1 MHDQPK
7 YDGTTPFDYVN
18 PRAPK
23 GGLLR
28 VAARQTTFD
37 SLHPFIF
44 KGIAA
49 EGWRLSFEALT
60 FRSQDEPFSLYGLIA
75 KSIDMPADRQSVTF
89 ELRDGVRFADGE
101 PVTVDDIVWTWKTLK
116 DQGRP
121 NHRLFY
127 RQVTRVAVDG
137 RRITFHFPG
146 SDNREL
152 PLLMALMPVLP
163 KHYFAGRDFEA
174 TSLDPIPGTGPY
186 QVDKLRVG
194 ESITWRRRD
203 DYWGRDLPILQGH
216 FNFDRIQY
224 RYFRDKNTQ
233 FEAFKA
239 GDHDV
244 RFETDAGRWAREYT
258 FPDVASGRV
267 MLHQI
272 PVKRP
277 VGMKAMVFNTRRTLF
292 TDARVREA
300 LGLAL
305 DFNFVNGNLLHGA
318 FQRNTSFFQNSD
330 LAARPGP
337 AADGVRALLEPHL
350 AELSPTVLDTPATP
364 PVMTDRRARRRV
376 LVQALKMLKSAG
388 WKMGQDQVL
397 ERGDGQKLEFEI
409 LMYDPSDEAVAVN
422 YAARLKRLGVRV
434 SLRLVDAAQYE
445 RRRKNYDFDMI
456 FNHWYQSL
464 SPGSEQWYYWGRKQ
478 ADTPATRNY
487 AGVRLAA
494 VDEMVS
500 RMTMTETRSG
510 LRNAARALDRILRS
524 GHYVVPLYWL
534 PTQWLATRQ
543 TVVMPETVPVYGPV
557 MTTWWHAGPAAG
569 E

>member
-1 MHDQPK
+1 RSYYKKVLKVETPDERTVTFHL
-7 YDGTTPFDYVN
+7 DGTD
-18 PRAPK
+18 
-23 GGLLR
+23 
-28 VAARQTTFD
+28 
-37 SLHPFIF
+37 
-44 KGIAA
+44 
-49 EGWRLSFEALT
+49 
-60 FRSQDEPFSLYGLIA
+60 
-75 KSIDMPADRQSVTF
+75 
-89 ELRDGVRFADGE
+89 
-101 PVTVDDIVWTWKTLK
+101 
-116 DQGRP
+116 
-121 NHRLFY
+121 
-127 RQVTRVAVDG
+127 
-137 RRITFHFPG
+137 
-146 SDNREL
+146 REL
-152 PLLMALMPVLP
+152 VLILGLMPVLP

-239 GDHDV
+239 GDHDM

-258 FPDVASGRV
+258 FPDVVSGRV

-292 TDARVREA
+292 ADARVREA

-350 AELSPTVLDTPATP
+350 AELSPAVLDTPATP

-464 SPGSEQWYYWGRKQ
+464 SPGSEQWYYWGRK
-478 ADTPATRNY
+478 
-487 AGVRLAA
+487 
-494 VDEMVS
+494 
-500 RMTMTETRSG
+500 
-510 LRNAARALDRILRS
+510 
-524 GHYVVPLYWL
+524 
-534 PTQWLATRQ
+534 
-543 TVVMPETVPVYGPV
+543 
-557 MTTWWHAGPAAG
+557 
-569 E
+569 